1 MNLKNLSDRKILNDT
16 KDLVTQEKKLT
27 ANIIDHLQVI
37 ERRKLYCDLKYKSLF
52 DYAVGELSYS
62 EDQAYRRLSAMRL
75 SRKVPAVK
83 EKIDSGE
90 MSLTNA
96 NLLSGFFKDVPLPP
110 KEEKLLVEKISNTT
124 KAECQ
129 NILADLKS
137 EKGIA
142 PRPKKPKINHEG
154 SQSVRLHLSLPKF
167 TMEKITELKGLF
179 AHRQLELAEIV
190 DLMADALLEKKK
202 AKMLGIKL
210 HGSRKG
216 QRKQSLAKQSQAK
229 QTQAKQ
235 TQAKQTQA
243 KQTQAKQTQAK
254 QSQAKQTQAKQS
266 QAKQSQA
273 KQSQAKQTQAK
284 QTQAKQTQAKQSQ
297 AKQSQAKQSQA
308 KQTQA
313 KQTQDKKDR
322 EQKILPQKPVTTVK
336 KSNEGIPARELFN
349 EQTNNATN
357 LQSKADL
364 TGDPQKNP
372 YKNSRT
378 IPIEVRRGALAR
390 ADFKCENCS
399 STFALQFEHRIPVA
413 LGGRSTAENTL
424 LLCRNC
430 NFREG
435 VKIFGVAGMG
445 AR

>member
-1 MNLKNLSDRKILNDT
+1 MNLKNLSDRTILNNT
-16 KDLVTQEKKLT
+16 KDLVIQEKKLT
-27 ANIIDHLQVI
+27 ANIIDHLQII
-37 ERRKLYCDLKYKSLF
+37 EQRKLYCDLKYKSLF

-75 SRKVPAVK
+75 SRKVPAAK
-83 EKIDSGE
+83 EKIDNGE
-90 MSLTNA
+90 LSLTNA

-142 PRPKKPKINHEG
+142 PKPKKPKINHEG

-179 AHRQLELAEIV
+179 AHQQLELAEIV

-202 AKMLGIKL
+202 AEMHGIKL
-210 HGSRKG
+210 KGSSKG
-216 QRKQSLAKQSQAK
+216 QRKKSRVKQSQAK
-229 QTQAKQ
+229 QSR
-235 TQAKQTQA
+235 
-243 KQTQAKQTQAK
+243 AK
-254 QSQAKQTQAKQS
+254 QSQAKQS

-284 QTQAKQTQAKQSQ
+284 QTQAN
-297 AKQSQAKQSQA
+297 
-308 KQTQA
+308 
-313 KQTQDKKDR
+313 QTQDKKDR
-322 EQKILPQKPVTTVK
+322 EQKTLPQNPVTTVR
-336 KSNEGIPARELFN
+336 KSREGIPVRELFS
-349 EQTNNATN
+349 EQTTMSINSTNATN
-357 LQSKADL
+357 AANLQAQAPL
-364 TGDPQKNP
+364 TADPQKNP
-372 YKNSRT
+372 YRGDRT
-378 IPIEVRRGALAR
+378 LPIEVRRGALAR
-390 ADFKCENCS
+390 ANFKCENCS

-413 LGGRSTAENTL
+413 LGGRSTAENVL

-430 NFREG
+430 NFRRG

>member
-1 MNLKNLSDRKILNDT
+1 MNLKNLSDGTILNNT
-16 KDLVTQEKKLT
+16 KDLVIQEKKLT
-27 ANIIDHLQVI
+27 ANIIDHLQII
-37 ERRKLYCDLKYKSLF
+37 EQRKLYCDLKYISLF
-52 DYAVGELSYS
+52 DYAVGELRYS

-75 SRKVPAVK
+75 SRKVPAAK

-96 NLLSGFFKDVPLPP
+96 NLLSGFFKDVPLPA

-142 PRPKKPKINHEG
+142 PQPKKPKVDNEG
-154 SQSVRLHLSLPKF
+154 RQSVRLHLSLPKL
-167 TMEKITELKGLF
+167 TMEKITELQGLF
-179 AHRQLELAEIV
+179 AHQKLDLAEIV

-216 QRKQSLAKQSQAK
+216 QRKQS
-229 QTQAKQ
+229 
-235 TQAKQTQA
+235 
-243 KQTQAKQTQAK
+243 QAKQTQAK

-273 KQSQAKQTQAK
+273 KQSQAKKTQAKKTQAK
-284 QTQAKQTQAKQSQ
+284 QSQAKQSQAKQSQAKQSQ

-322 EQKILPQKPVTTVK
+322 EQKILPQKPVTTVR

-349 EQTNNATN
+349 EQTTKPSNPNNPQARPP
-357 LQSKADL
+357 L

-372 YKNSRT
+372 SKSRRT
-378 IPIEVRRGALAR
+378 LPIEVRRGALAR

-399 STFALQFEHRIPVA
+399 SNFALQFEHRIPVA
-413 LGGRSTAENTL
+413 LGGRSTAESVL

-430 NFREG
+430 NFRGG
-435 VKIFGVAGMG
+435 VKVFGVAGMG

>member
-1 MNLKNLSDRKILNDT
+1 MNLKNLSDGTILNNT
-16 KDLVTQEKKLT
+16 KDLVIQEKKLT
-27 ANIIDHLQVI
+27 ANIIDHLQII
-37 ERRKLYCDLKYKSLF
+37 EQRKLYCDLKYKSLF

-75 SRKVPAVK
+75 SRKVPTAK

-96 NLLSGFFKDVPLPP
+96 NLLSGFFKDIPLPP

-142 PRPKKPKINHEG
+142 PKPKKPKIDNEG
-154 SQSVRLHLSLPKF
+154 RQSVRLHLSLPKL

-179 AHRQLELAEIV
+179 AHQKLDLAEIV

-216 QRKQSLAKQSQAK
+216 QRKQS
-229 QTQAKQ
+229 
-235 TQAKQTQA
+235 
-243 KQTQAKQTQAK
+243 
-254 QSQAKQTQAKQS
+254 QAKQS

-284 QTQAKQTQAKQSQ
+284 QS
-297 AKQSQAKQSQA
+297 
-308 KQTQA
+308 
-313 KQTQDKKDR
+313 QDKKDR
-322 EQKILPQKPVTTVK
+322 EQKILPQKPVTTVR

-349 EQTNNATN
+349 EQTTKSSNPNNPNNPQARPP
-357 LQSKADL
+357 L

-372 YKNSRT
+372 SKSHRT
-378 IPIEVRRGALAR
+378 IPIEIRRGALAR

-413 LGGRSTAENTL
+413 LGGRGTAENTL

-435 VKIFGVAGMG
+435 VKVFGVAGMG